1 MKHSSPLTRVVPNP
15 AVSRVRIEPAY
26 DCDGSAC
33 HQPIFN
39 EDGGLNHIE
48 PHFHLVEWE
57 SETKRCYAIT
67 DVPLYEVAR

>member
-1 MKHSSPLTRVVPNP
+1 MKHSSPLIRVIAP
-15 AVSRVRIEPAY
+15 ATCSVRIEPAY

-48 PHFHLVEWE
+48 PHFHLVEGE
-57 SETKRCYAIT
+57 SDNKRYYAIT
-67 DVPLYEVAR
+67 DIPLYELAH

>member
-1 MKHSSPLTRVVPNP
+1 MKTASP
-15 AVSRVRIEPAY
+15 VSRLVPRTLAPSVHIEPAY

-57 SETKRCYAIT
+57 SDKKRCYAVV
-67 DVPLYEVAR
+67 DVPLYELAR